1 MEFSL
6 TEQRPTQVRWQILAI
21 LSLIMVVTAF
31 GRLNL
36 GIAGKSIQEEFHL
49 SSQAMG
55 WVFGAFAFGYALFQV
70 PSGWAADRFG
80 PRKTLTL
87 AILWWATLTMMMN
100 LVPYFALR
108 LSLSLVWT
116 FGVVRFLTGL
126 GEAASYPNANR
137 MVAFWTAK
145 RERGIGSSLL
155 LGGVGAGGVMAP
167 ALFAVSMQRWGW
179 QSSFFVSGILAI
191 IVAFVWFTFSTD
203 RPEEHPR
210 VNSEEL
216 EILAADKRVRNSTPR
231 ASVKT
236 PWRKI
241 LSNRSV
247 WALLV
252 SYFFHGYT
260 PFIYFTWFFIYLTR
274 VRGLTVAKGGF
285 WGTTPFIAMTLMS
298 PIGGWLSDRA
308 VEHVGTRRGRQSTVW
323 IGMTLSALLLWLGS
337 RTVNNAGAILL
348 LAGAAGFSNFAA
360 PSWWAACID
369 LAPNHS
375 GSLSALMNT
384 CANSAGGIAPVLTA
398 YIATKFGWTRA
409 LDFAALMS
417 FTAGLVWIFVDAS
430 NSVEKP
436 AKDYVATQAFFISDA
451 IKEQRL

>member
-1 MEFSL
+1 MGIELSS
-6 TEQRPTQVRWQILAI
+6 QPPTAVRWQILAI

-49 SSQAMG
+49 STQAMG
-55 WVFGAFAFGYALFQV
+55 WIFGAFAFGYALFQI

-87 AILWWATLTMMMN
+87 AILWWATLTIAMN
-100 LVPYFALR
+100 AVPYFALR
-108 LSLSLVWT
+108 LSLNLAWT

-137 MVAFWTAK
+137 IVAFWTTK
-145 RERGIGSSLL
+145 SERGIGSSLL

-167 ALFAVSMQRWGW
+167 ALFAATMQRWGW
-179 QSSFFVSGILAI
+179 RSSFLVSGILAVV
-191 IVAFVWFTFSTD
+191 VAITWFLFSTN

-210 VNSEEL
+210 VNSAEL
-216 EILAADKRVRNSTPR
+216 EILSADRKSDRRPHAST
-231 ASVKT
+231 KT
-236 PWRKI
+236 PWRDI
-241 LSNRSV
+241 LLNPSV
-247 WALLV
+247 WGLLI

-274 VRGLTVAKGGF
+274 VRGLTIAKGGL
-285 WGTTPFIAMTLMS
+285 WATTPFIAMTILS

-308 VEHVGTRRGRQSTVW
+308 VQRFGVKRGRQSTVW
-323 IGMTLSALLLWLGS
+323 IGMTASALLLWIGS
-337 RTVNNAGAILL
+337 RTGNNVAAILL

-360 PSWWAACID
+360 PSWWASCID

-384 CANSAGGIAPVLTA
+384 CANSAGGIAPVLTG
-398 YIATKFGWTRA
+398 YIATTFGWTRA

-417 FTAGLVWIFVDAS
+417 FTAGVVWIFVDAS
-430 NSVEKP
+430 NSVESPAREYAPPKP
-436 AKDYVATQAFFISDA
+436 VLSS
-451 IKEQRL
+451 

>member
-1 MEFSL
+1 
-6 TEQRPTQVRWQILAI
+6 
-21 LSLIMVVTAF
+21 LSLIMVATAF

-55 WVFGAFAFGYALFQV
+55 WIFGAFAFGYALFQI

-80 PRKTLTL
+80 PRMTLTL
-87 AILWWATLTMMMN
+87 AILWWATLTMAMS
-100 LVPYFALR
+100 LVPFLALR
-108 LSLSLVWT
+108 LSLSLAWT
-116 FGVVRFLTGL
+116 FGAVRFLTGL

-137 MVAFWTAK
+137 MVAFWTTK
-145 RERGIGSSLL
+145 TERGIGSSLL

-167 ALFAVSMQRWGW
+167 ALFALTMQHWGW
-179 QSSFFVSGILAI
+179 RSSFLVSAI
-191 IVAFVWFTFSTD
+191 FALLVAAVWFVFSTN

-210 VNSEEL
+210 INAAEL
-216 EILAADKRVRNSTPR
+216 KIIGADRTIGER
-231 ASVKT
+231 ARSAGKT

-247 WALLV
+247 WALLL

-260 PFIYFTWFFIYLTR
+260 PFIYFAWFFIYLTH
-274 VRGLTVAKGGF
+274 VRGLTVAKGGL

-298 PIGGWLSDRA
+298 PIGGWLSDQA
-308 VEHVGTRRGRQSTVW
+308 VKHFGTRRGRQSTAM
-323 IGMTLSALLLWLGS
+323 IGMTCSALLLWLGS
-337 RTVNNAGAILL
+337 RTANNAEAILL
-348 LAGAAGFSNFAA
+348 LAAAAGFSNFAA
-360 PSWWAACID
+360 PSWWATCID

-398 YIATKFGWTRA
+398 YILTSFGWTRA

-417 FTAGLVWIFVDAS
+417 FTAGVIWIFVDAS
-430 NSVEKP
+430 NSVETSHDRLAAAVQP
-436 AKDYVATQAFFISDA
+436 ALSS
-451 IKEQRL
+451 

>member
-1 MEFSL
+1 
-6 TEQRPTQVRWQILAI
+6 
-21 LSLIMVVTAF
+21 MVATAF

-55 WVFGAFAFGYALFQV
+55 WIFGAFAFGYALFQI

-87 AILWWATLTMMMN
+87 AILWWATLTMAMS
-100 LVPYFALR
+100 LVPFLALR
-108 LSLSLVWT
+108 LSLSLAWT
-116 FGVVRFLTGL
+116 FGAVRFLTGL

-137 MVAFWTAK
+137 MVAFWTTK
-145 RERGIGSSLL
+145 TERGMGSSLL

-167 ALFAVSMQRWGW
+167 ALFALTMQHWGW
-179 QSSFFVSGILAI
+179 RSSFLVSAI
-191 IVAFVWFTFSTD
+191 FALVVAAVWFAFSTN

-210 VNSEEL
+210 INDAEL
-216 EILAADKRVRNSTPR
+216 KIIGAERTAGERTRSAG
-231 ASVKT
+231 KT

-247 WALLV
+247 WALLL

-260 PFIYFTWFFIYLTR
+260 PFIYFAWFFIYLTH
-274 VRGLTVAKGGF
+274 VRGLTVAKGGL

-298 PIGGWLSDRA
+298 PIGGWLSDQA
-308 VEHVGTRRGRQSTVW
+308 VKHFGTCRGRQSTA
-323 IGMTLSALLLWLGS
+323 ILGMTCSALLLWLGS
-337 RTVNNAGAILL
+337 RTANNAGAILL
-348 LAGAAGFSNFAA
+348 LAAAAGFSNFAA

-398 YIATKFGWTRA
+398 YIATSFGWTRA

-417 FTAGLVWIFVDAS
+417 FTAGVIWIFVDAS
-430 NSVEKP
+430 NSVETSHNRLAAAGQP
-436 AKDYVATQAFFISDA
+436 ALSS
-451 IKEQRL
+451 R

>member
-1 MEFSL
+1 MGIQLSSP
-6 TEQRPTQVRWQILAI
+6 RPTSVRWQILAI

-49 SSQAMG
+49 STQAMG
-55 WVFGAFAFGYALFQV
+55 WIFGAFAFGYALFQI

-87 AILWWATLTMMMN
+87 AILWWATLTIAMN
-100 LVPYFALR
+100 AVPFLALR
-108 LSLSLVWT
+108 LSLNLAWT

-137 MVAFWTAK
+137 MVAFWTTK
-145 RERGIGSSLL
+145 SERGIGSSLL

-167 ALFAVSMQRWGW
+167 ALFAATMQQWGW
-179 QSSFFVSGILAI
+179 RSSFLVSGILA
-191 IVAFVWFTFSTD
+191 VAVAVTWFLFSTN
-203 RPEEHPR
+203 RPEEHPG

-216 EILAADKRVRNSTPR
+216 EILTADRRSERGTHAST
-231 ASVKT
+231 KT
-236 PWRKI
+236 PWRNI

-247 WALLV
+247 WGLLI

-274 VRGLTVAKGGF
+274 VRGLTIAKGGL
-285 WGTTPFIAMTLMS
+285 WATTPFIAMTILS

-308 VEHVGTRRGRQSTVW
+308 VQRFGVRRGRQSTAW
-323 IGMTLSALLLWLGS
+323 IGMTTSALLLWSGS
-337 RTVNNAGAILL
+337 RMENNVAAILL

-360 PSWWAACID
+360 PSWWASCID

-384 CANSAGGIAPVLTA
+384 CANSAGGIAPVLTG
-398 YIATKFGWTRA
+398 YIATTFGWTRA

-417 FTAGLVWIFVDAS
+417 FTAGAVWIFVDAS
-430 NSVEKP
+430 NSVESPSKEYLPPKP
-436 AKDYVATQAFFISDA
+436 ALSS
-451 IKEQRL
+451 